1 MGQRSGMG
9 FGGGRFI
16 SGGNLILS
24 GIMLVILLV
33 ILGCVIY
40 LVVQTAKNAK
50 KGMPLNNNQDDSSES
65 LKILDGRFAKG
76 EITEE
81 EYKAKK
87 ELILKR

>member
-1 MGQRSGMG
+1 MGQRAGLG
-9 FGGGRFI
+9 YGGRFI
-16 SGGNLILS
+16 GGGNLILS
-24 GIMLVILLV
+24 VIMLILLLV

-40 LVVQTAKNAK
+40 LVVQTAKNSK
-50 KGMPLNNNQDDSSES
+50 KVMPVNNVQGDSAQS
-65 LKILDGRFAKG
+65 LKILDDRFAKG